1 MNYEGGRGG
10 GEKSTSAISF
20 SSALREIG
28 AVCASTVNPIKI
40 KLITKGK
47 THAHAQIKAEKIS
60 SAGAERDRRTESK
73 CTDGKKDERDLRELR
88 VGTVA
93 ARLHCSFV
101 PPRLS
106 GKGCRC

>member
-1 MNYEGGRGG
+1 M
-10 GEKSTSAISF
+10 
-20 SSALREIG
+20 
-28 AVCASTVNPIKI
+28 NPIKI

-47 THAHAQIKAEKIS
+47 THTHTHKSGKIS
-60 SAGAERDRRTESK
+60 STGVERDSCTESK
-73 CTDGKKDERDLRELR
+73 GTDGKKKRQERDLRELR